1 MELRLRLQQKA
12 HSSFPDFMCVCIVLR
27 IDSKAIYY
35 GGKRIRV
42 CDWTTS
48 ARLALGYMR
57 ELLDPL
63 FPFKH

>member
-1 MELRLRLQQKA
+1 
-12 HSSFPDFMCVCIVLR
+12 MCVCIVLR